1 MIRTL
6 YTALLAVAA
15 PVFWLGLRRRAKREG
30 GQWDILGGARFGRY
44 GGLSAPIPGRLWVHA
59 VSLGETRAA
68 KPLIDGLLAA
78 GTPLL
83 ITHATATARE
93 ECARLFAPAIAQ
105 GRLELAW
112 LPYDF
117 PRAMAGFLAH
127 FRPCAGVL
135 IEREIWPNLVAAAR
149 KAEVPLV
156 LVSARLSARS
166 ARGMARLR
174 PLMRPAFAG
183 LDQVLAQTQADAR
196 RITALGARR
205 VSVMGNLKFDVT
217 PADALQERGRRWRA
231 AWGRPVIMFASTR
244 EGEEARFLAAV
255 EATPDLPGNPLF
267 LLVPR
272 HPERF
277 DDVAALL
284 ADAGLAFAR
293 RSRMAEPASVAP
305 DTRWMLGDSVGEMA
319 AYYATADVAIIGGSF
334 ADFGGQNLV
343 EASAAGLPV
352 IVGPST
358 RNFAQAVEDALEA
371 GAARQVDDAAAA
383 VRLALDWLADP
394 AARQQLRE
402 AAAAFVAAHR
412 GATAVALTA
421 LQAYVQ
427 PAPVRPADPEA

>member
-1 MIRTL
+1 MIRAL
-6 YTALLAVAA
+6 YTGLLALAA
-15 PVFWLGLRRRAKREG
+15 PLFWLGLRRRARREG
-30 GQWDILGGARFGRY
+30 GEWDILGSGRFGRY
-44 GGLSAPIPGRLWVHA
+44 PGLSAPVPGRLWIHA

-83 ITHATATARE
+83 VTHATATARE

-117 PRAMAGFLAH
+117 PRAMAGFLAR

-135 IEREIWPNLVAAAR
+135 IEREIWPNLVAAAQA
-149 KAEVPLV
+149 AEVPLV

-174 PLMRPAFAG
+174 LLMRPAFAG

-196 RITALGARR
+196 RIAALGAAR
-205 VSVMGNLKFDVT
+205 VSVMGNLKFDVS

-231 AWGRPVIMFASTR
+231 AWGRPVLMFASTR
-244 EGEEARFLAAV
+244 EGEEVRFL
-255 EATPDLPGNPLF
+255 EAIAETPDLPGNPLF

-277 DDVAALL
+277 DDVAAQL
-284 ADAGLAFAR
+284 ANAGLAFAR
-293 RSRMAEPASVAP
+293 RSRMTEPAALAP
-305 DTRWMLGDSVGEMA
+305 DTRWLLGDSVGEMA
-319 AYYATADVAIIGGSF
+319 AYYAAADVAIIGGSF

-371 GAARQVDDAAAA
+371 GAARQVEDASAA
-383 VRLALDWLADP
+383 VRLALNWLDHP
-394 AARQQLRE
+394 AERQAMRE
-402 AAAAFVAAHR
+402 AARAFVAAHR
-412 GATAVALTA
+412 GATQVALAA
-421 LQAYVQ
+421 LQPYLKHPDA
-427 PAPVRPADPEA
+427 R